1 MHRQH
6 DLSVPVHDARYDAVV
21 IGCILSV
28 HLPPGDPQRRQSAIL
43 IATCM
48 LRSLLETQRS
58 GSIMEASRRS
68 LRGQCDVAAYDG

>member
-1 MHRQH
+1 MHWQH

-43 IATCM
+43 ISNMHAAFTAGDAA
-48 LRSLLETQRS
+48 QWPWK
-58 GSIMEASRRS
+58 RR
-68 LRGQCDVAAYDG
+68 GAACAVNVMWLHDG